1 MTMFEKIKNACP
13 NVVDD
18 DFVPAIVGGSEK
30 IVIVKTDDNKFIHD
44 FFHYYHTDASLL
56 KMQLR
61 PILQDLL
68 QE

>member
-30 IVIVKTDDNKFIHD
+30 IVIVKTDDNKWEITKWEVSD
-44 FFHYYHTDASLL
+44 PQPTIDNLE
-56 KMQLR
+56 QL
-61 PILQDLL
+61 
-68 QE
+68 EE